1 MELFPQG
8 SKPLTGVSPLVK
20 ALGGEVG
27 HFLRRDGKIV
37 NLAAQT
43 NLTFQWRQIL
53 PVEKYLVFWWFTW
66 LVLCVQWA
74 VACPGYRLSNVGVL
88 LFYNVLQCLTVSY
101 NVLQCLT
108 MSYTVLH
115 CLTMSAM

>member
-53 PVEKYLVFWWFTW
+53 LLETNYKYTLFSGGLVSG
-66 LVLCVQWA
+66 LVC
-74 VACPGYRLSNVGVL
+74 
-88 LFYNVLQCLTVSY
+88 
-101 NVLQCLT
+101 T
-108 MSYTVLH
+108 MGSGLPRI
-115 CLTMSAM
+115 